1 MASELL
7 LEKNSWPVLGSQEEG
22 KGKGYGQ
29 CGEFSKLRKKARGKV
44 LCWGLIQ
51 VGKKDGEGVKK
62 VGDVERKVGDVERK
76 VGDVGRK
83 VGDVERKVGDV
94 RRRDG
99 EVRTKVGDVG
109 TKVGDVGRKVG
120 DVGRKVGD
128 VGRRMVGGG
137 GEECSFRD
145 KVDLDDGAGDGPS
158 TSQINK

>member
-1 MASELL
+1 M
-7 LEKNSWPVLGSQEEG
+7 
-22 KGKGYGQ
+22 
-29 CGEFSKLRKKARGKV
+29 
-44 LCWGLIQ
+44 
-51 VGKKDGEGVKK
+51 
-62 VGDVERKVGDVERK
+62 
-76 VGDVGRK
+76 
-83 VGDVERKVGDV
+83 
-94 RRRDG
+94 
-99 EVRTKVGDVG
+99 G

>member
-1 MASELL
+1 MR
-7 LEKNSWPVLGSQEEG
+7 Q
-22 KGKGYGQ
+22 
-29 CGEFSKLRKKARGKV
+29 KARGKV

-51 VGKKDGEGVKK
+51 VGKKDGEEVKK
-62 VGDVERKVGDVERK
+62 VGDVRK
-76 VGDVGRK
+76 
-83 VGDVERKVGDV
+83 KVGDV

-99 EVRTKVGDVG
+99 EVG

-120 DVGRKVGD
+120 DLGRKVGD
-128 VGRRMVGGG
+128 VDGRMVGGG

>member
-51 VGKKDGEGVKK
+51 VGKKDGEGVK
-62 VGDVERKVGDVERK
+62 KVGDVERK

-137 GEECSFRD
+137 GEECSF
-145 KVDLDDGAGDGPS
+145 GD
-158 TSQINK
+158 TSGS